1 MGRSRIAKQAMG
13 EAKLESEVTGKAAKP
28 RIAVAGNALAGIG
41 SWPGRTK
48 AFLAEVRTETKRVT
62 WPNLNQ
68 VWATTIV
75 VLVTVF
81 FFGVYFGI
89 LDWVFNYVVRRLL
102 RFGA

>member
-1 MGRSRIAKQAMG
+1 MKNTIAANANDQPERK
-13 EAKLESEVTGKAAKP
+13 KASSVP
-28 RIAVAGNALAGIG
+28 GALAGIG

-48 AFLAEVRTETKRVT
+48 AFLTEVRTETKRVT

-68 VWATTIV
+68 IWATTIV